1 MKLGN
6 LDIKNFNLGE
16 NQVKKIYLGNDLVW
30 QYAQDLLLDLFPNAT
45 VAYSLDKL
53 RFGYTGSAIRVRRSS
68 DNTEINIGFVNNALD
83 TATLLAFCGAGS
95 GFVTT
100 IYEQSGNSTDF
111 IQTNALRQGRIVVNG
126 VLNTL
131 NGKPIILRSVDNNG
145 GYLNENLNFNADAN
159 VYGFYYAGIAGNTS
173 GNIFGSINGGGDYGY
188 FFQQGSTS
196 TIVNNL
202 AVPSNQKLNGNNW
215 IYSTR
220 GNVYNSLVNQ
230 FLLTAGM
237 QFNFIDSGYSLGYR
251 FFNPANFGMVGFQ
264 EHILYPN
271 TNNQLLIQDNINS
284 RYNVY

>member
-100 IYEQSGNSTDF
+100 IYDQVGSNNM
-111 IQTNALRQGRIVVNG
+111 IQTLATRQGRIVVNG

-131 NGKPIILRSVDNNG
+131 NGKPIILRSVDSNG
-145 GYLNENLNFNADAN
+145 GYLNSSLNFTADTN
-159 VYGFYYAGIAGNTS
+159 VYGLYYAGIAGNTL
-173 GNIFGSINGGGDYGY
+173 GCIFGSNDGGADYGY
-188 FFQQGSTS
+188 VFQQGSTS
-196 TIVNNL
+196 TTVNNL

-237 QFNFIDSGYSLGYR
+237 QFNFVISGYSLGYR
-251 FFNPANFGMVGFQ
+251 FNIPSNLGMAGFQ

-284 RYNVY
+284 RYNIY